1 MVRYYIISN
10 SHQTLYGEILHNF
23 KQSSDS
29 GEILHNHQTLY
40 GEILHNFKQSSDSLW
55 SDIT

>member
-29 GEILHNHQTLY
+29 GEILHNFKQSSDS

-55 SDIT
+55 